1 MLLQLFQASLLLS
14 EPFTG
19 ISDKRSEG
27 FPVAPL
33 KSPTSRAAL
42 GREGAF
48 QVTECGGS
56 EGIAVGTSNAF
67 AWWQLAPERVE

>member
-19 ISDKRSEG
+19 VSDKRSEG

-42 GREGAF
+42 GREGA
-48 QVTECGGS
+48 EGGGS
-56 EGIAVGTSNAF
+56 EGIAVGTSNAL